1 MRKLP
6 LFLAGEEI
14 LLPTQYD
21 VINPATEAV
30 IASVSDAG
38 YQEAMRAIDLA
49 HASFEGWKNTP
60 PVKRS
65 DVLLRAYRKM
75 QEEAPAIAEIITSEN
90 GKPLEE
96 ARQEVLFSSEYLR
109 WFAEE
114 ARRSYGETIPSPMP
128 GRRFFTTLEPI
139 GVVGAIVPWN
149 FPANMISRKCAPAL
163 AAGCPVV
170 LKPAPETP
178 LTALHLARILGEAGL
193 PKGVLSVLPT
203 SRAAEI
209 SKAFFDHPAIRMVSF
224 TGSTVVGKK
233 LMAQAAER
241 VLRVGMELG
250 GNAPIIVFEDAD
262 LDLAVRQTIA
272 IKLLRVGGESCICA
286 NRIFVQDSIYDAFRT
301 RIWAAMQKLK
311 QAPGTEPGANLGPLI
326 TARAQ
331 KKIGELL
338 EDAKTL
344 GAKITQIPTTQKKG
358 FFAPISLVEEISD
371 KARLAN
377 EEIFG
382 PVVPLYRFT
391 TEEEAVLR
399 ANDVPYGLAAYL
411 FTQNLSR
418 AYRVGEALEAG
429 FVGINDCGGYVHE
442 VPMGGYKQSGI
453 GREGGREG
461 LREYLET
468 KSWNIALQK
477 NQA

>member
-1 MRKLP
+1 MKQLP
-6 LFLAGEEI
+6 IFLAGEDV
-14 LLPTQYD
+14 LLPTQYE
-21 VINPATEAV
+21 VINPATEQT

-38 YQEAMRAIDLA
+38 YAEAMRAIDLA
-49 HASFEGWKNTP
+49 EKSFEGWKNTP
-60 PVKRS
+60 PVKRA
-65 DVLLRAYRKM
+65 DILLKAYYRMK
-75 QEEAPAIAEIITSEN
+75 EEVAAIAEIITSEN

-96 ARQEVLFSSEYLR
+96 AKQEVLFSSEYLR

-114 ARRSYGETIPSPMP
+114 GRRSYGETIPSPMP

-149 FPANMISRKCAPAL
+149 FPANMILRKCAPAL

-178 LTALHLARILGEAGL
+178 LTALHIARILGEAGL

-209 SKAFFDHPAIRMVSF
+209 SKAFFEHPAIRMVSF
-224 TGSTVVGKK
+224 TGSTAVGKK
-233 LMAQAAER
+233 LMADAASK
-241 VLRVGMELG
+241 VLRTGMELG
-250 GNAPIIVFEDAD
+250 GNAPVIVFEDAD
-262 LDLAVRQTIA
+262 LDLAVEQIIA

-286 NRIFVQDSIYDAFRT
+286 NRIFVQDSIYEEFRN

-311 QAPGTEPGANLGPLI
+311 MGPGTEPGTHLGPLI
-326 TARAQ
+326 TAKAKIR
-331 KKIGELL
+331 IGELL
-338 EDAKTL
+338 TDAKML
-344 GAKITQIPTTQKKG
+344 GAKITQIPTNQQKG
-358 FFAPISLVEEISD
+358 FFAPISLVEEVSD

-382 PVVPLYRFT
+382 PVVPLYRFSQ
-391 TEEEAVLR
+391 EDEVVRR
-399 ANDVPYGLAAYL
+399 ANAVPYGLAAYL

-418 AYRVGEALEAG
+418 AYRVGGALEAG
-429 FVGINDCGGYVHE
+429 LVGINDCRGYVHE
-442 VPMGGYKQSGI
+442 VPMGGYKESGI

-461 LREYLET
+461 LREYLEIKT
-468 KSWNIALQK
+468 WNVGLQ
-477 NQA
+477 